1 MRQLREDCAAK
12 VTKIQQKGKLQY
24 MIKLLALQR
33 DRKERK
39 VMGIIC
45 DIGLK
50 ERPFQQ
56 QETAWNK
63 DIVYIIYV

>member
-50 ERPFQQ
+50 ERISSNRKRL
-56 QETAWNK
+56 ETK
-63 DIVYIIYV
+63 IC